1 MILRIFFQSPA
12 YMDVTQLVIVFVSI
26 TLTVLLVIV
35 GIQIFF
41 ILSEIR
47 ITVQKFNKMLD
58 DMGKVSG
65 VASDSIVNM
74 SGMLSGLK
82 AGLSFLTSFRK
93 KVSDE

>member
-35 GIQIFF
+35 RYSDLF

-47 ITVQKFNKMLD
+47 ITVQKIQQN
-58 DMGKVSG
+58 
-65 VASDSIVNM
+65 A
-74 SGMLSGLK
+74 
-82 AGLSFLTSFRK
+82 
-93 KVSDE
+93 

>member
-1 MILRIFFQSPA
+1 
-12 YMDVTQLVIVFVSI
+12 
-26 TLTVLLVIV
+26 
-35 GIQIFF
+35 
-41 ILSEIR
+41 
-47 ITVQKFNKMLD
+47 MLD

-74 SGMLSGLK
+74 SGMLAGLK

>member
-1 MILRIFFQSPA
+1 
-12 YMDVTQLVIVFVSI
+12 MDITQLVIVFVTI

-35 GIQIFF
+35 GIQVFF

-47 ITVQKFNKMLD
+47 ISIQKVNKMLD

-65 VASDSIVNM
+65 VASDSVVNM

-93 KVSDE
+93 KAIDE